1 MKIVITD
8 SKKIVQFTN
17 VLRQLSN
24 IVNEINLYVNK
35 DGIYMQG
42 MDSAQISLLE
52 LTLTSEWFD
61 EYETKK
67 SEVLG
72 IHTQTLFKV
81 LSCMEEPQVITM
93 SSNNGDS
100 LEITFEKEGTIP
112 KYFVISLIDFESEV
126 LTIPE
131 VEYELDLTMNVNKI
145 QKLLSQLSIF
155 GETMDISYSDTNMEL
170 KTSGDL
176 GKMTVLLT
184 DDLVEELSI
193 EEDIGNKTLSY
204 SLKYFNE
211 LCKFTKVS
219 KDLTMHITGDIP
231 LKICYLL
238 GTKNDNLK
246 LYLAPKVVE

>member
-1 MKIVITD
+1 MKIVITEPQ
-8 SKKIVQFTN
+8 KIVQFTN
-17 VLRQLSN
+17 VLKQLSN
-24 IVNEINLYVNK
+24 FVNEINLYVNT

-42 MDSAQISLLE
+42 MDSAQISLVE
-52 LTLTSEWFD
+52 LTLTSDWFN

-72 IHTQTLFKV
+72 LHTQTLFKV

-100 LEITFEKEGTIP
+100 LEISFEEEGTIP

-131 VEYELDLTMNVNKI
+131 VEYELDLTMNVSKI
-145 QKLLSQLSIF
+145 QKLLNQLSIF
-155 GETMDISYSDTNMEL
+155 DETIDVSYSDTNMEL
-170 KTSGDL
+170 KTKGDL
-176 GKMTVLLT
+176 GTMTVMLT
-184 DDLVEELSI
+184 DDLVEELAI
-193 EEDIGNKTLSY
+193 EEDIGEKTLSY

-219 KDLTMHITGDIP
+219 ENLTMHINEGVP
-231 LKICYLL
+231 LKVCYLL
-238 GTKNDNLK
+238 GTKNDSLK
-246 LYLAPKVVE
+246 LYLAPKVIE